1 MAWLVIMLLGIAP
14 GGTLYVKRA
23 DAPLRAGPSKKAA
36 VLKKLPVGT
45 AVTWEGPGERDKT
58 FHRVRVGE
66 RVGFLE
72 QGELAPTDPTAA
84 PMGDAGVLDMAAFAG
99 AMTTP
104 YDSCFRLPA
113 TDGGR

>member
-1 MAWLVIMLLGIAP
+1 MAWLMIMVLGIAP
-14 GGTLYVKRA
+14 GGTLFVKRA
-23 DAPLRAGPSKKAA
+23 DAPLRATPSKKAK
-36 VLKKLPVGT
+36 VLTKLPLGT
-45 AVTWEGPGERDKT
+45 AVTREGPSERDKT

-66 RVGFLE
+66 QVGFLE

-84 PMGDAGVLDMAAFAG
+84 PTGDAGVLDAAAFAG

-104 YDSCFRLPA
+104 YDNCFTLPA